1 MKKVLLIE
9 DDTVVRDN
17 TAELLELANY
27 QVITAANGKI
37 GITAAKK
44 YIPDIII
51 CDIMMPELNG
61 YGVLQ
66 ILSKEEATKKIP
78 FIFLSAKTEHKDIR
92 KGMNL
97 GADDYIT
104 KPFDESELFSA
115 IESRLAKIAIINDAI
130 DEKEEL
136 KNTAFENENELKT
149 LNHLKNF
156 FIENVEEINFEPTE
170 IIYHEGDN
178 SNYVFLIN
186 KGVVKTYKIDEQG
199 KELITGLYKEEDFFG
214 FTSFSQNIP
223 YEESATAIEETQL
236 LRMSKNELKNIL
248 QKNHEVT
255 LELIDHL
262 TDNVSEIKEHLLE
275 MAYSSVRKKTANTI
289 LQFTEK
295 IKNRP
300 EETIKI
306 SRSDLASIAGI
317 ATETFIRTL
326 SDFKKEGIIDIEG
339 RNIKILNLEKLQKIN

>member
-1 MKKVLLIE
+1 MKKVLFIE
-9 DDTVVRDN
+9 DDAVVREN

-27 QVITAANGKI
+27 SVITASNGKI
-37 GITAAKK
+37 GVAEAKK
-44 YIPDIII
+44 HLPDIII

-66 ILSKEEATKKIP
+66 ILSTEEATKHIP
-78 FIFLSAKTEHKDIR
+78 FIFLSARTEYQDIR

-115 IESRLAKIAIINDAI
+115 IASRLAKVAIQKENSEKEKNDAL
-130 DEKEEL
+130 EVSEEQI
-136 KNTAFENENELKT
+136 KT
-149 LNHLKNF
+149 LDHLKSY
-156 FIENVEEINFEPTE
+156 FIDNVEEYSFNPGE

-178 SNYVFLIN
+178 SNFVYLIN

-199 KELITGLYKEEDFFG
+199 KELITALHKDDDFFG
-214 FTSFSQNIP
+214 ITSFLQNLP
-223 YEESATAIEETQL
+223 YQESATAIENTKI
-236 LRMSKNELKNIL
+236 LRLSKGELKNIL
-248 QKNHEVT
+248 KNNHDVT
-255 LELIDHL
+255 IELIDYL
-262 TDNVSEIKEHLLE
+262 TGNVSEIKEHLLE

-295 IKNRP
+295 IKSCPGEN
-300 EETIKI
+300 IHI

-326 SDFKKEGIIDIEG
+326 SDFKKDGIIDVEG
-339 RNIKILNLEKLQKIN
+339 RNIKIIDIDKLKNVY

>member
-9 DDTVVRDN
+9 DDIVVREN

-27 QVITAANGKI
+27 KVFTAANGKI
-37 GITAAKK
+37 GVAEAKK
-44 YIPDIII
+44 QLPDIIL

-66 ILSKEEATKKIP
+66 ILLKEQETKHIP

-92 KGMNL
+92 KGMDM

-115 IESRLAKIAIINDAI
+115 IESRLARVALIKESQEKISDSTIYYS
-130 DEKEEL
+130 
-136 KNTAFENENELKT
+136 ENELKT

-156 FIENVEEINFEPTE
+156 FTDSVEEFAFSPGE
-170 IIYHEGDN
+170 IIYNEGDN
-178 SNYVFLIN
+178 SNFVFLISQ
-186 KGVVKTYKIDEQG
+186 GMVKTYKIDEQG
-199 KELITGLYKEEDFFG
+199 KELITGLHKEGDFFG
-214 FTSFSQNIP
+214 FTSFSNNVVHQ
-223 YEESATAIEETQL
+223 ESAAAIESAKIMRL
-236 LRMSKNELKNIL
+236 LKSEFRNIL

-255 LELIDHL
+255 FELIDYL
-262 TDNVSEIKEHLLE
+262 TGNVSEIKDQLLQ

-289 LQFTEK
+289 LQFSEK
-295 IKNRP
+295 MKKIHN
-300 EETIKI
+300 ETPKI
-306 SRSDLASIAGI
+306 SRTDLASIAGI

-326 SDFKKEGIIDIEG
+326 SDFKRDGLIDIEG
-339 RNIKILNLEKLQKIN
+339 RNIKILNIEKLKKVF